1 MAVYTVSQVTA
12 YLTEVLETDPLLADL
27 TVKGEVSNLRVSS
40 AGHAYFTLK
49 DEQSVLNCVMF
60 RGQPGAELLTNGIAL
75 LAHGQ
80 VRFYEPRGSTDFV
93 VDLALPAGLGELS
106 LELERLRLRLEAE
119 GLFEATRKRPLP
131 QFPRVVGVVTSPTGA
146 VFHDIQNVIRRR
158 YPLVELVLSPT
169 PVQGE
174 KAAASIA
181 AAVERLDRE
190 GRADVIVLARG
201 GGSLEDLWPFNEE
214 IVARAIYA
222 SRTPVVTGV
231 GHETDVTIA
240 DQVADARAPT
250 PSAAAELVVPDQNAL
265 RQQLSELSAQCSRA
279 LLHQLQASRAE
290 VAGLARRMESSLPDA
305 GTWRR
310 RVDDLAKTVHRGL
323 VGRLKITRTRV
334 EGLEHKLRALDPV
347 ATLSRGFSVVQ
358 RAVNGEVV
366 TSTSQVSG
374 GDSLAI
380 TVTDGLIRATAG
392 PGGRDGTNRK
402 RRKTVAQG
410 SSMERLL

>member
-222 SRTPVVTGV
+222 SRTPVVTGI

>member
-60 RGQPGAELLTNGIAL
+60 RGQPGAVLLDNGIAL

-93 VDLALPAGLGELS
+93 VDLAVPEGRGELD
-106 LELERLRLRLEAE
+106 LELERLRLRLGAE

-131 QFPRVVGVVTSPTGA
+131 PFPRVVGVVTSPTGS

-181 AAVERLDRE
+181 AALERLDRV
-190 GRADVIVLARG
+190 GHADVIVVARG

-231 GHETDVTIA
+231 GHETDFTIA

-250 PSAAAELVVPDQNAL
+250 PSAAAEMVVPDQNAL
-265 RQQLSELSAQCSRA
+265 RQQLSELAAQCSRA

-310 RVDDLAKTVHRGL
+310 RVDDLAQTVHRGL

-347 ATLSRGFSVVQ
+347 ATLGRGFSVVQ
-358 RAVNGEVV
+358 RVVNGEVV

-380 TVTDGLIRATAG
+380 TVTDGVIVAAAG
-392 PGGRDGTNRK
+392 PGDRDGTNRK
-402 RRKTVAQG
+402 RRKAVAQG
-410 SSMERLL
+410 NSMERLL

>member
-1 MAVYTVSQVTA
+1 MAVYSVSQVTA

-27 TVKGEVSNLRVSS
+27 TVKGEVSNLRISS

-60 RGQPGAELLTNGIAL
+60 RGQPGAELLANGIAL
-75 LAHGQ
+75 LAHGR

-93 VDLALPAGLGELS
+93 VDLTMVAGAGELA

-119 GLFEATRKRPLP
+119 GLFEVTRKRPLP
-131 QFPRVVGVVTSPTGA
+131 LFPKVVGVVTSPTGS

-169 PVQGE
+169 PVQGD

-181 AAVERLDRE
+181 AAVERLDRD

-265 RQQLSELSAQCSRA
+265 RQQLAELAAHCSRA
-279 LLHQLQASRAE
+279 LLHQLQAGRAE

-310 RVDDLAKTVHRGL
+310 RVDDLAQSVHRGL
-323 VGRLKITRTRV
+323 VGRLKITRTQV

-366 TSTSQVSG
+366 TNTSQVSA

-380 TVTDGLIRATAG
+380 TVSDGLIRATAG
-392 PGGRDGTNRK
+392 PGGRDGANRK
-402 RRKTVAQG
+402 RRKAVAQG
-410 SSMERLL
+410 SPMERLL